1 MGMDM
6 IKTLIIFNIFWAD
19 LEGVSG
25 NGRRV
30 SRVTFHTPGR
40 PFLF

>member
-1 MGMDM
+1 M
-6 IKTLIIFNIFWAD
+6 IKTLIIFKIYRAD

-30 SRVTFHTPGR
+30 SRVTLHTPGR